1 MFTKPETWEV
11 ISKDKVI
18 SGQYKHCNSFFP
30 PSQKMI
36 EKQVN
41 ILYETKRACDS
52 HGNTQFQDWLLQEN
66 KQTTPDQELLI
77 KQRYG

>member
-18 SGQYKHCNSFFP
+18 SGQYKHCSSP
-30 PSQKMI
+30 PRKWLK
-36 EKQVN
+36 KQVN
-41 ILYETKRACDS
+41 KLYETKRAYDS
-52 HGNTQFQDWLLQEN
+52 HGNTQFQEWLLQEN

-77 KQRYG
+77 KQRYDQS